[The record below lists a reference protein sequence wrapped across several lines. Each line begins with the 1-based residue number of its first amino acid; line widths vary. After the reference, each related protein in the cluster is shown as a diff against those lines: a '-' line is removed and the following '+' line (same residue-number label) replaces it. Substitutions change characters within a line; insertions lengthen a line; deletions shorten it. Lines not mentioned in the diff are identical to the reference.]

1 MNREQ
6 LAGILAR
13 ANEFKEGDLMV
24 GGTRDDL
31 ERKEARL
38 ALSALRLADIASTAL
53 VEDSMSEALSRA
65 VN

>member
-1 MNREQ
+1 MNREH

-13 ANEFKEGDLMV
+13 ANEFKEGDLTV

-38 ALSALRLADIASTAL
+38 ALSALRLAVLL
-53 VEDSMSEALSRA
+53 VMGAIIGA
-65 VN
+65 FGV